1 MAINREE
8 SLGCHKERRSR
19 KVNILGMVLPWWAR
33 WARWAVLAALVIAV
47 GLTVWIK
54 GVSHGEA
61 KIQAK
66 WDQEKLAQEQAYAM
80 VLSKHIQA
88 EADLKQQA
96 QTQTGAFNA
105 QVSNLRARSAAL
117 AAELLKRAKRPAN
130 GVPAPT
136 AATGPACLCTG
147 AQLYFED
154 ADAFRGEAASAAI
167 VGAERDD
174 CVTRYHDAQKALTK

>member
-117 AAELLKRAKRPAN
+117 AAELLKRTARPAN

-136 AATGPACLCTG
+136 AATGSACLSTG
-147 AQLYFED
+147 AGLFADD
-154 ADAFRGEAASAAI
+154 ANFLAGYASSAAVI
-167 VGAERDD
+167 GSELND